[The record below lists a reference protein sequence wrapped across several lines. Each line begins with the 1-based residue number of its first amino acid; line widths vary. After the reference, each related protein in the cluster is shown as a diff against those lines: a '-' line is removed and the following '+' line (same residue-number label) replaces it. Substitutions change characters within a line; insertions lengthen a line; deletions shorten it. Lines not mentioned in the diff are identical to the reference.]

1 MSNLSNQ
8 ENQASDKTRRQF
20 MTTAPIIGAVAI
32 SGKSSAAGV
41 YKSILPATVLG
52 ANEKI
57 RTGHIGEWGGS
68 NSVCGMGV
76 ADLVFVMKRMDM
88 QPIAVCDMYPKNVQR
103 MGAMARKK
111 PGVNP
116 TEHHDFREV
125 IDNKD
130 VDAVIIAMPDH
141 WHALCTLYAADAGKA
156 IYCELPAATTI
167 EEGQAMVDAV
177 RHNKV
182 VFQGGL
188 LQRSGPHYREAV
200 QMIRSGYIGKV
211 HRVETWFN
219 DSETIAG
226 MGPGED
232 DIAKYPDCDW
242 ELQQGWVEHAPFN
255 TNRWGPSYRNFLD
268 YSGGRLSGWG
278 AHLLDIGLWAMELE
292 DVKPVL
298 QPGFV
303 VANGGKWVIQDNR
316 TTPDT
321 LDVFYTF
328 DDFTMSFSNRA
339 WNGHRREGDNGI
351 GTLFHGTLGSLQVSR
366 GGYQVWATE
375 NNATDGKPTLL
386 ERTAEGSPLNEPHW
400 QNFADCIR
408 SGQDPVASVEVLH
421 STSRLCHMGTCS
433 YVAGGEKLGWDA
445 ASQRFTGENTEAVET
460 ANGWAYRA
468 YKNGWSLKARY
479 WRG

>member
-1 MSNLSNQ
+1 MSNLRNQ
-8 ENQASDKTRRQF
+8 ENQASDETRRQF
-20 MTTAPIIGAVAI
+20 LKSAPVIGAVAI

-57 RTGHIGEWGGS
+57 RTGHIGEWGGG
-68 NSVCGMGV
+68 NGICGTGT
-76 ADLVFVMKRMDM
+76 ANLVFTLKRNDM
-88 QPIAVCDMYPKNVQR
+88 EPIAVCDMYPKNVDR
-103 MGAMARKK
+103 AAKMARQK

-130 VDAVIIAMPDH
+130 VDAVVISMPDH

-156 IYCELPAATTI
+156 IFCASPAATTI

-177 RHNKV
+177 RRNKV
-182 VFQGGL
+182 IFQGGL
-188 LQRSGPHYREAV
+188 FQRSEAHCREAV
-200 QMIRSGYIGKV
+200 ELIRSGYIGQV

-219 DSETIAG
+219 NREHISGIGT
-226 MGPGED
+226 GED
-232 DIAKYPDCDW
+232 DITKYPDCDW
-242 ELQQGWVEHAPFN
+242 ELQQGWVERVPFN
-255 TNRWGPSYRNFLD
+255 TNRWTPNYRYFLD
-268 YSGGRLSGWG
+268 YSGGALTGWG

-328 DDFTMSFSNRA
+328 DDFTMSFSHRA
-339 WNGHRREGDNGI
+339 WNEPRRGEEGI
-351 GTLFHGTLGSLQVSR
+351 GTLFHGTLGSLQVTH

-375 NNATDGKPTLL
+375 NNATDGKPTLV
-386 ERTAEGSPLNEPHW
+386 EKKVEGQPSNEPHW

-408 SGQDPVASVEVLH
+408 SGQDPVASVDVLH
-421 STSRLCHMGTCS
+421 STSRLCHMGTCP

-445 ASQRFTGENTEAVET
+445 ATQRFTGENTEAVEK

-468 YKNGWSLKARY
+468 YKNGWNLKAPYYRA
-479 WRG
+479 

>member
-1 MSNLSNQ
+1 MSNTGQSIGGDSNTSRRKFIKVAAAA
-8 ENQASDKTRRQF
+8 ASV
-20 MTTAPIIGAVAI
+20 AVAPAA
-32 SGKSSAAGV
+32 GAGV

-57 RTGHIGEWGGS
+57 RTGHIGEWGGGTGM
-68 NSVCGMGV
+68 CGMGS

-88 QPIAVCDMYPKNVQR
+88 EPIAVCDMYPKNVQR
-103 MGAMARKK
+103 MGAMARRK
-111 PGVNP
+111 PGINP

-156 IYCELPAATTI
+156 IYCESPAATTI

-177 RHNKV
+177 RRNKV

-188 LQRSGPHYREAV
+188 MQRSGPHFREAV

-211 HRVETWFN
+211 HRVETWYN
-219 DSETIAG
+219 NNESIAG
-226 MGPGED
+226 MGPGVD

-242 ELQQGWVEHAPFN
+242 VLQQGWVEHAPFN
-255 TNRWGPSYRNFLD
+255 TNRWTPYYRNFLE
-268 YSGGRLSGWG
+268 YSGGALTGWG
-278 AHLLDIGLWAMELE
+278 AHLLDVGLWAMERE
-292 DVKPVL
+292 DVKPTL
-298 QPGFV
+298 QPQFV

-328 DDFTMSFSNRA
+328 DDFTMSFAHRA
-339 WNGHRREGDNGI
+339 WNEHRREGDKGL
-351 GTLFHGTLGSLQVSR
+351 GTLFHGTLGSLQVTR
-366 GGYQVWATE
+366 DGYQVWATE
-375 NNATDGKPTLL
+375 NNATDGKPTLV
-386 ERTAEGSPLNEPHW
+386 EKTGNGSQLNEPHW

-433 YVAGGEKLGWDA
+433 YVADGEKLGWDV
-445 ASQRFTGENTEAVET
+445 ASQRFTGENSEAMAK
-460 ANGWAYRA
+460 ANAWAHRE
-468 YKNGWSLKARY
+468 YKNGWSLKAPYYRA
-479 WRG
+479 